1 MQSRRIAPP
10 LDLRAELAADK
21 NDPVK
26 QAPARAPAKTKTV
39 NKRLVLKRLYRKE
52 PKLKLNTFVAKAIIA
67 EPKLKLREAEEYFK
81 LRRQQDKLAKA
92 KDPKKRKIRKDK
104 ETATSRIGGL
114 SEEQPPARAPSSCRP
129 RRCTD
134 PPPSRLTS
142 CGGKLWPLSS
152 TACKIVSTRE

>member
-1 MQSRRIAPP
+1 M
-10 LDLRAELAADK
+10 
-21 NDPVK
+21 
-26 QAPARAPAKTKTV
+26 
-39 NKRLVLKRLYRKE
+39 
-52 PKLKLNTFVAKAIIA
+52 
-67 EPKLKLREAEEYFK
+67 KLREAEEYFK

-134 PPPSRLTS
+134 PPPSHVSLRAGAN
-142 CGGKLWPLSS
+142 CGHFRIDSLQN
-152 TACKIVSTRE
+152 CK